1 MVEQQPQEELDK
13 EAKKKKLA
21 EQMAKK
27 TAANTPVPPEPVP
40 PQPEPEPVKTD
51 GEEEAKAQGAA
62 ELQAA
67 QDLEKKQRAEKELRD
82 QQVQEALSYFG
93 PRLAAQLLGGSDA
106 ANITDKLLK
115 DYQNHVNNIED
126 RKAEQQRLSD
136 RDEQDQAEFKLKQDA
151 EKRKQAEADQR
162 SKQREDQA
170 AIGKGNLFARLE
182 EIKVAK
188 QRAGDRA
195 EENILRRKE
204 LNLKRSLKQIENFGK
219 LPTIKK
225 IQSQQANL
233 DDINNILTSA
243 PQIAAGVIPFKIAKG
258 IAGEVGNLNMQ
269 ELKSAQVSPSAMR
282 NIKRFT
288 TKFLTGE
295 IPEEDKKDLMEIV
308 EYMKKKQTGNMKKL
322 ADNYVKSR
330 RRYVNSEELRED
342 LYSEYGLETKK
353 QQKLMNYSDEELY
366 NMSDDQL
373 LDLERQLGIK

>member
-1 MVEQQPQEELDK
+1 MSSCTQQFP
-13 EAKKKKLA
+13 
-21 EQMAKK
+21 
-27 TAANTPVPPEPVP
+27 
-40 PQPEPEPVKTD
+40 
-51 GEEEAKAQGAA
+51 
-62 ELQAA
+62 
-67 QDLEKKQRAEKELRD
+67 
-82 QQVQEALSYFG
+82 
-93 PRLAAQLLGGSDA
+93 
-106 ANITDKLLK
+106 
-115 DYQNHVNNIED
+115 
-126 RKAEQQRLSD
+126 
-136 RDEQDQAEFKLKQDA
+136 
-151 EKRKQAEADQR
+151 
-162 SKQREDQA
+162 
-170 AIGKGNLFARLE
+170 
-182 EIKVAK
+182 
-188 QRAGDRA
+188 
-195 EENILRRKE
+195 
-204 LNLKRSLKQIENFGK
+204 LKQIENFGK

-308 EYMKKKQTGNMKKL
+308 EYMKTKQTGNMKKL

-330 RRYVNSEELRED
+330 RRYVNPDELRED
-342 LYSEYGLETKK
+342 LYAEYGLETKK
-353 QQKLMNYSDEELY
+353 QKKLMNYSDEELY